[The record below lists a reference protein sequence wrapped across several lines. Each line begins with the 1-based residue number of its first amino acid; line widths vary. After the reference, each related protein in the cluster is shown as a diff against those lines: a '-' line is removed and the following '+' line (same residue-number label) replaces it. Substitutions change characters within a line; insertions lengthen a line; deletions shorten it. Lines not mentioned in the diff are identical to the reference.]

1 MKVTAVRTLSGL
13 LDLPSPA
20 VAGLGRIG
28 TLGVLATLVD
38 TDEGLTGEHLC
49 ITLHGRHLRV
59 LDEMVRSLVP
69 LVVGRDPTHTAAV
82 WADAWRQNNFVG
94 FQGVAVM
101 GISAL
106 DGALWDLRGKAAGL
120 NIAALIGQAHAVV
133 PTYASGGL
141 WLDRSIDALQ
151 AEAAGFVAQGFRA
164 VKMRVAP
171 GPLPATEARVRAV
184 RDAIGPG
191 VALMADANQ
200 QLGEADA
207 VRMGRMLDAYD
218 LAWFEEPLPAWDLAG
233 VARVAAALDTPIAS
247 GETEY
252 ARYGFRD
259 MLERRAADV
268 LMPDLQRVGGVT
280 EFVRVGHLAA
290 AFDVPV
296 SSHLFPE
303 MSLSVLG
310 GLANATWL
318 EHMPWLSPLYQE
330 ALELRDGAAVV
341 PDRPGWGF
349 TLDLERIG
357 ALRDG

>member
-1 MKVTAVRTLSGL
+1 MKVTAVRTEPGIVT
-13 LDLPSPA
+13 LPHPA
-20 VAGLGRIG
+20 VGGLGAIR
-28 TLGVLATLVD
+28 TLGVLATLVE
-38 TDEGLTGEHLC
+38 TDAGLVGEHLS
-49 ITLHGRHLRV
+49 ITLHGRHLKV
-59 LDEMVRSLVP
+59 LDEMVQSLVP
-69 LVVGRDPTHTAAV
+69 LALGRDPVCSTAF
-82 WADAWRQNNFVG
+82 WDDAWRQNNFVG
-94 FQGVAVM
+94 HKGIAVM

-120 NIAALIGQAHAVV
+120 NISALIGQARGAV

-151 AEAAGFVAQGFRA
+151 EEAAGFVAQGFRA
-164 VKMRVAP
+164 VKMRLAP

-184 RDAIGPG
+184 REAIGPG
-191 VALMADANQ
+191 VKLMADANQ
-200 QLGEADA
+200 QLTEPEAI
-207 VRMGRMLDAYD
+207 RMGRMLEGYD
-218 LAWFEEPLPAWDLAG
+218 LTWFEEPLPAWDLAG

-259 MLERRAADV
+259 MLERRSADV

-280 EFVRVGHLAA
+280 EFIRVAHLAA

-303 MSLSVLG
+303 MSLSVLA
-310 GLANATWL
+310 GLNNATYL
-318 EHMPWLSPLYQE
+318 EHMPWLSPLYRQP
-330 ALELRDGAAVV
+330 LDVRDGAITV

-349 TLDLERIG
+349 DLDLSRLEPPD
-357 ALRDG
+357 A